1 MNQASFPP
9 RAWSPEWFL
18 VQTDPK
24 CALTYICSTAAIFL
38 KKSQDPASGKIVRL
52 KREVGTSV
60 LTTGNTWTGPGGG
73 LWVELEASASEEHG
87 GWALVQGPGFGLRG
101 PALVNRSEAPR
112 CFVFDLDNCVW
123 TPELQD
129 LEAGSPF
136 SYDAEHNTCTAL
148 GGRGER
154 VSLLGDVSAIWE
166 AILAEPRF
174 LGARIAI
181 ASCCSE
187 GAWANELLG
196 QFQVGGR
203 KMRDCV
209 AQSEI
214 HSGSKQEHLREIA
227 AGLGVA
233 LEDMVFFDDRAMH
246 CQDVIEIGVVS
257 VEVPVGGVTY
267 AALDLALEAF
277 ARRGLKSDQ
286 SRGA

>member
-1 MNQASFPP
+1 MSFPP
-9 RAWSPEWFL
+9 RVWSPEWFL
-18 VQTDPK
+18 IPRDPK
-24 CALTYICSTAAIFL
+24 CAQTYACSTAAIFL
-38 KKSQDPASGKIVRL
+38 KRSRDPASGKIVRL
-52 KREVGTSV
+52 KREVGASV
-60 LTTGNTWTGPGGG
+60 QTTGNTWTGPGGG
-73 LWVELEASASEEHG
+73 LWVELEAGTNEEHG
-87 GWALVQGPGFGLRG
+87 GWALVQGPGFGLSG
-101 PALVNRSEAPR
+101 PALVNRSEVPQ

-148 GGRGER
+148 SGQGER
-154 VSLLGDVSAIWE
+154 VTLLGDVPAIWE
-166 AILAEPRF
+166 AILTEPRF

-187 GAWANELLG
+187 AAWANELLG
-196 QFQVGGR
+196 QFEISGGR

-209 AQSEI
+209 AQTEI
-214 HSGSKQEHLREIA
+214 HSGSKQGHLREIA
-227 AGLGVA
+227 SGLGVA

-267 AALDLALEAF
+267 AALNLALEAF
-277 ARRGLKSDQ
+277 AQRGLKSGQ
-286 SRGA
+286 LRGV